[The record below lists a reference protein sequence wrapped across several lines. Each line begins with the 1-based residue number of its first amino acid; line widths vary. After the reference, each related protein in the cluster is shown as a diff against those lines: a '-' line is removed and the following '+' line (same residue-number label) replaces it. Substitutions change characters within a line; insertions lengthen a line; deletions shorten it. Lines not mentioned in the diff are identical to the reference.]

1 MISQPPARITV
12 PRHNF
17 DFIKIMKHLKISL
30 SPALLAVMALAFASP
45 GKADETARYSGSD
58 WATLDPKQVQAAAAE
73 VTQAQLP
80 DCDEAIVDQKSM
92 RVVHEDGTAE
102 MQDETFSKV
111 LTERGKQANN
121 TLTRVFYDAYY
132 TVEVTRLEIIKP
144 DGTVSPVDVKAN
156 EKESLF
162 ADLMKMNI
170 YDPDF
175 KILKVNIPQLEIG
188 DMVHSVVRTT
198 VTRPMIP
205 GEFAEDFMFE
215 GRGYLRHLALEVRLP
230 AAKPLKHVALRE
242 EIPGTV
248 TASTKTEGNNL
259 IYHWEVNRVP
269 RMFIEPAM
277 PPPQEVLQHLSI
289 STIPDWSTV
298 SRWHWNL
305 VKPHLDA
312 ITPDMKKQVAEL
324 TSGATTDMEKIKAVF
339 YYVSREIRYMGTD
352 YHGIEPHDVNL
363 TYDKK
368 YGVCRDKAALLV
380 ALLRA
385 AGQNAYPASISV
397 GLKKDQEV
405 PNPSFPHAIVAV
417 ELHPGEY
424 ILLDPTAENT
434 RDLLP
439 AYESNQSYLVCRPE
453 GETLRQSPID
463 PPEKSMMRITTT
475 GTIDGTGNLEAH
487 SEMSFD
493 GANDSIYRHIF
504 VQMKP
509 NIRQRLF
516 EASLKHILPGAVL
529 KSLKITPDNILDESV
544 PLHAEIEFSAEN
556 AMAFGDGKAII
567 TVPWI
572 GKNIGLVNLIFHRAG
587 LEERQYPMKTIAACG
602 LHEEISLRLAADFTG
617 AVSMPT
623 CAPQDGDCV
632 VYHREFSFKD
642 GVLACS
648 RDVRLKTVEISPDQY
663 LQLRQTL
670 KELQEDDRK
679 SPVLAV
685 VKPSEAQVA
694 AKADTSTLAPVE
706 SDTRMIEQR
715 EELQAKDAHTALF
728 KMHFVKEILN
738 YSGKKKASEVKIA
751 YNPATADARLVRAVV
766 TSKDGQ
772 RQEISPEEINVMD
785 ADWNAGAKR
794 YTGSRILVANLPGVE
809 IGSTIE
815 VDYEIAFHDKAF
827 LGGFIAFQEGDEI
840 VQKVC
845 QITAPAG
852 LAVHTLDCGPA
863 GIVTANRKTGHDGQV
878 LTWTATNVKARP
890 DEPSLPPTWFY
901 RAGVE
906 DFIGDPAAC
915 LTEIQKALLDR
926 SNHSAKA
933 QELAHNLTATAKTKL
948 DAVKAIR
955 DFVSSSIRL
964 AGPSFTELPL
974 SELSNAD
981 TTLADGYGHV
991 ADRAILLYAML
1002 SAAGFEPEF
1011 VLGSTVPAI
1020 DPLRKVETKF
1030 PFLHEFETVLV
1041 KVPVGNESYYCND
1054 TDQYAQLGTTSHD
1067 GDLGI
1072 SLAKQS
1078 LVTIQAVPGAGNR
1091 SATNYRLALDDT
1103 GKARMEIRTEYAG
1116 TKYGEMKKQFAELPP
1131 GERKRFFQELVSH
1144 VAQGARPVGDLT
1156 TNFDDYPGVVQFT
1169 VEIDHYAVIDGKQM
1183 YFDLPYTLHLFPAVM
1198 DHRTLPL
1205 LIGTAF
1211 SNTMH
1216 TEIELPAGF
1225 QRVVIAP
1232 KNQDLVAPDGA
1243 GQARISTTLAGREWS
1258 VTQEL
1263 STKPALVAP
1272 GDYAALLSVESALED
1287 KSSRLLLLE
1296 H

>member
-1 MISQPPARITV
+1 M
-12 PRHNF
+12 
-17 DFIKIMKHLKISL
+17 
-30 SPALLAVMALAFASP
+30 LLAALAFASL
-45 GKADETARYSGSD
+45 ARAEDTSRYSGSD
-58 WATLDPKQVQAAAAE
+58 WATLDSKQEQAAAKAIDP
-73 VTQAQLP
+73 AQLA

-102 MQDETFSKV
+102 MQDEMFVKV
-111 LTERGKQANN
+111 LTEKGKRNSS
-121 TLTRVFYDAYY
+121 TLTRLFVVPYF
-132 TVEVTRLEIIKP
+132 TVEVTRLEVIKP
-144 DGTVSPVDVKAN
+144 DGTVVPVDVEAN
-156 EKESLF
+156 EKESIF

-170 YDPDF
+170 YDPNI
-175 KILKVNIPQLEIG
+175 KVLRVNIPHLEIG
-188 DMVHSVVRTT
+188 DMVHSVVRLTF
-198 VTRPMIP
+198 TRPFIT
-205 GEFAEDFMFE
+205 GEFSEDFMLE
-215 GRGYLRHLALEVRLP
+215 GRGYLRHLTLDIRLP
-230 AAKPLKHVALRE
+230 ATKPLKHIALRD

-259 IYHWEVNRVP
+259 TYHWEVNAVP
-269 RMFIEPAM
+269 RMFNEPGM
-277 PPPQEVLQHLSI
+277 PPPPEILQRLSI

-298 SRWHWNL
+298 SRWYWNL
-305 VKPHLDA
+305 SKPHLDT

-324 TSGATTDMEKIKAVF
+324 TASATTDMEKIKAVF
-339 YYVSREIRYMGTD
+339 YYVSRNIRYMGITPEKD
-352 YHGIEPHDVNL
+352 RPGFEPHDVQM

-380 ALLRA
+380 ALLRS
-385 AGQNAYPASISV
+385 AGQNAYPVLTSV

-405 PNPSFPHAIVAV
+405 PNPFFNHAIVGV

-424 ILLDPTAENT
+424 LLMDPTDENT

-439 AYESNQSYLVCRPE
+439 ARESDQSYLVCRPE
-453 GETLRQSPID
+453 GDDLRLSPID

-475 GTIDGTGNLEAH
+475 GTIDGAGNLEAH

-493 GANDSIYRHIF
+493 GANDNIYRRVF
-504 VQMKP
+504 ARMKP
-509 NIRQRLF
+509 DSRQQLF
-516 EASLKHILPGAVL
+516 EAGLKRVLPGATL

-544 PLHAEIEFSAEN
+544 PLRAEIEFSADN
-556 AMAFGDGKAII
+556 AMAFGDGKAIV

-572 GKNIGLVNLIFHRAG
+572 GKNIGMVNLVLRGAG
-587 LEERQYPMKTIAACG
+587 LEKRHYPMKTMVACG
-602 LHEEISLRLAADFTG
+602 LHEEISLRLAANFTG

-623 CAPQDGDCV
+623 CAPQDGDCI
-632 VYHREFSFKD
+632 VYQREFSFKD
-642 GVLACS
+642 GVLDCS

-685 VKPSEAQVA
+685 VKQSGTQVA
-694 AKADTSTLAPVE
+694 AKANPSTVVPVE

-715 EELQAKDAHTALF
+715 EELQVKDAHTALF

-751 YNPATADARLVRAVV
+751 YNPATADARIVRAVV

-794 YTGSRILVANLPGVE
+794 YTGSRILVANLPSVE

-815 VDYEIAFHDKAF
+815 VDYEIAYHDRAF
-827 LGGFIAFQEGDEI
+827 LGGFIAFQEGDEL
-840 VQKVC
+840 VHKVR
-845 QITAPAG
+845 QVTAPAG
-852 LAVHTLDCGPA
+852 LAVHALDCGPA
-863 GIVTANRKTGHDGQV
+863 GIVTADRKTGPDGQV
-878 LTWTATNVKARP
+878 LTWTAANVKAGA
-890 DEPSLPPTWFY
+890 DEPSLPPAWFY

-915 LTEIQKALLDR
+915 LTGIQKALLDR
-926 SNHSAKA
+926 AQHSAKA
-933 QELAHNLTATAKTKL
+933 QELARNLTAAAKTKL

-955 DFVSSSIRL
+955 DYVSRSIRL

-1011 VLGSTVPAI
+1011 VLGSNVPAI
-1020 DPLRKVETKF
+1020 DPLREVAAKF

-1041 KVPVGNESYYCND
+1041 KVPVGDESYYCND
-1054 TDQYAQLGTTSHD
+1054 TDQYAQLGATSHD

-1072 SLAKQS
+1072 SLARQN

-1091 SATNYRLALDDT
+1091 SATNYRLTLDDT
-1103 GKARMEIRTEYAG
+1103 GQARMEIRTEYSG
-1116 TKYGEMKKQFAELPP
+1116 TNYGAMKKLFAEMPP
-1131 GERKRFFQELVSH
+1131 EERKRFFQELVSG

-1156 TNFDDYPGVVQFT
+1156 TNFDSYPGVEQFT
-1169 VEIDHYAVIDGKQM
+1169 VEIDHYAVVDGKQM

-1205 LIGTAF
+1205 LIWAPYTT
-1211 SNTMH
+1211 TMH
-1216 TEIELPAGF
+1216 TEVEFPAGF

-1232 KNQDLVAPDGA
+1232 SNQDLVAPDGS
-1243 GQARISTTLAGREWS
+1243 GQAHISTTLAGREWS

-1263 STKPALVAP
+1263 STKPAVVAP
-1272 GDYAALLSVESALED
+1272 GDYAALLAVESALED
-1287 KSSRLLLLE
+1287 KSSRLMLLE